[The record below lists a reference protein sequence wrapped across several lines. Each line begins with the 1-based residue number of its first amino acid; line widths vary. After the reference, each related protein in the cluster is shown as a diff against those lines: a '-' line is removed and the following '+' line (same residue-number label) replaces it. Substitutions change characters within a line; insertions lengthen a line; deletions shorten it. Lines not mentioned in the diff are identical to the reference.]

1 MNETINRHIQI
12 GDWIFEI
19 KMVRALRVPR
29 YGEPYSAI
37 ANVCFNGNTA
47 YIDGILQKSQPNQ
60 TSQASLSDDDIQTLK
75 TLCDQMDIE
84 QLQFEPKQNAL
95 SLQPPSAQQLSFA

>member
-47 YIDGILQKSQPNQ
+47 YIDGILQKSQAN
-60 TSQASLSDDDIQTLK
+60 QASLSDDDIQTLK
-75 TLCDQMDIE
+75 ALCDQMDIE
-84 QLQFEPKQNAL
+84 QLQFEPKQNTL
-95 SLQPPSAQQLSFA
+95 SLQPPSAQQLNFA